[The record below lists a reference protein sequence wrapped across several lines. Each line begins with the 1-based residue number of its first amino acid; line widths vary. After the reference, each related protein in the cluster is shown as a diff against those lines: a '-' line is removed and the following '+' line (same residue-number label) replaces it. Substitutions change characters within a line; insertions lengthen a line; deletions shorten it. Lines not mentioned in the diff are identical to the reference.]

1 MDSNLVEE
9 QPYGWVVVAVATLCL
24 ALGFGANVTVA
35 VLVKPFEQE
44 FGWTRAQ
51 IAMGYTALSIGA
63 AIGGIFWG
71 SLSDRIGAKRIALF
85 GALVLSIGIMSLS
98 QQTELWVI
106 YAIYFAIGGLGFAS
120 LFTPLLALVGLW
132 FDRRKGLAIGI
143 VTAGAAAGQ
152 GVAPVVIQSMISTS
166 GWRFAMLY
174 LGVGYL
180 AILMVLLMLLKRPP
194 VLESAT
200 VELSQSDE
208 NLWGLPHRLT
218 IPWLAFAGVF
228 CCICMAVPIVHLV
241 PLAIDLG
248 LTPGTAAGLLSTLM
262 VSGVCGRLFFGLLAD
277 RTGGLFTYFAA
288 SLIQTSTVF
297 WFTQTES
304 LFALYAVSVVF
315 GFGFAGVM
323 TSLLIC
329 AREAAPLRITGFAIA
344 VVSTTGWV
352 GMGIG
357 SYQGG
362 YFFDVTGDYTFSYGT
377 AAIAGLINLLIV
389 AALAWFRHTEAQR
402 ARGQNLS
409 RIARAT
415 SSAPSPT

>member
-1 MDSNLVEE
+1 MNSNLVEE

-24 ALGFGANVTVA
+24 ALGFGVNVTVA
-35 VLVKPFEQE
+35 MLVKPLEQE

-51 IAMGYTALSIGA
+51 ISMGYTALSIGA
-63 AIGGIFWG
+63 ALGGVFWG
-71 SLSDRIGAKRIALF
+71 TLSDRIGTKRIALF
-85 GALVLSIGIMSLS
+85 GALVLSTGIMSLS
-98 QQTELWVI
+98 QQAELWAI

-132 FDRRKGLAIGI
+132 FDRRKGLAVGI

-166 GWRFAMLY
+166 GWRHAMLY

-180 AILMVLLMLLKRPP
+180 AILVPLLMLLRRPP
-194 VLESAT
+194 VLVSAT
-200 VELSQSDE
+200 AEVSRSDD
-208 NLWGLPHRLT
+208 NLWGLAHRLT

-241 PLAIDLG
+241 PLGIDLG
-248 LTPGTAAGLLSTLM
+248 LLPETAAGLLSTLM
-262 VSGVCGRLFFGLLAD
+262 VSAVFGRLFFGLLAD
-277 RTGGLFTYFAA
+277 RTGGLFTYFVA

-304 LFALYAVSVVF
+304 LFALYAISVVF

-362 YFFDVTGDYTFSYGT
+362 YFFDVTGDYTLSYT
-377 AAIAGLINLLIV
+377 SAAIAGLVNLSIV
-389 AALAWFRHTEAQR
+389 AALAWFRHTGGQR
-402 ARGQNLS
+402 AQGQKSS
-409 RIARAT
+409 RIVRAT
-415 SSAPSPT
+415 SAAPSAT